1 VWTGGSGVGAAV
13 PGVPQGLTHC
23 WGFSGGLQVVE
34 EGCEEVAEGGRV
46 ESLRSEGSVAPGGL
60 VCSRGNSCEGGFVG
74 GRNGFGERENGVR
87 VFYIV
92 DGESS

>member
-34 EGCEEVAEGGRV
+34 EGCEEVAEGD
-46 ESLRSEGSVAPGGL
+46 E
-60 VCSRGNSCEGGFVG
+60 
-74 GRNGFGERENGVR
+74 
-87 VFYIV
+87 
-92 DGESS
+92 